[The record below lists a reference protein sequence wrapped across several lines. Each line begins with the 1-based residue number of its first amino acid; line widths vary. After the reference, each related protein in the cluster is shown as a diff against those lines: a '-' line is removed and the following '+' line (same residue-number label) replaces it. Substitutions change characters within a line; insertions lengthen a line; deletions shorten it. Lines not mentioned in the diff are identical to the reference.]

1 MTNQGDKL
9 MFKPLSACVLSGA
22 LLVPLSVSAAPTDPV
37 VIINDKTITQ
47 QDYDNYVKA
56 RAEQTRSPHVKHD
69 VLVRELIQRELLKQ
83 DALNNNLD
91 KQPEFVHKLNYMRDS
106 LLMAMAMHDYLEK
119 HSQDDAA
126 LRRLYDQQVAHIKVP
141 NEYKVRH
148 ILVKTK
154 KRAKAIIAELDEGQ
168 SFAKLAKEK
177 STDIGSAK
185 NEGDMG
191 WITKSTVGAEFG
203 AAVEKLAKGQYTA
216 APVKS
221 EYGWHIIQLDDLR
234 GVALPSFESV
244 KDRIRSAMQNRQMQN
259 YVIGLRK
266 QADIKIINKH

>member
-1 MTNQGDKL
+1 
-9 MFKPLSACVLSGA
+9 VLSGA
-22 LLVPLSVSAAPTDPV
+22 LLVPLSASAAPTDPV
-37 VIINDKTITQ
+37 LIVNGKTITQ

-56 RAEQTRSPHVKHD
+56 RAEQTHRTGTKHD
-69 VLVRELIQRELLKQ
+69 VLIQELIQRELLIQ
-83 DALNNNLD
+83 DALNNNLN
-91 KQPEFVHKLNYMRDS
+91 KHPEFIQKLKYMRDS

-119 HSQDDAA
+119 HSLDDAA
-126 LRRLYDQQVAHIKVP
+126 LRRLYDRQVAHIKVP

-154 KRAKAIIAELDEGQ
+154 KKAKAIIAELDEGK

-191 WITKSTVGAEFG
+191 WITKSTIDPKFG
-203 AAVEKLAKGQYTA
+203 ATVAKLEKGQYTT

-221 EYGWHIIQLDDLR
+221 EYGWHIIQLDDIR
-234 GVALPSFESV
+234 RVALPSFESV
-244 KDRIRSAMQNRQMQN
+244 KGRLRSAMQNRQMQN

-266 QADIKIINKH
+266 KADIKISNKH